1 MPTRPCAAS
10 APISPGLARIKTL
23 RLIPARLAICLWPYS
38 LGSWRSLTR
47 RMKGTTT
54 LCLAPE
60 GSAVWPR
67 WLPRETGR
75 GPGYYCSRRQTRP
88 PTHCAHSRRVLPHS
102 FQRGVLTFPL
112 NVWTANA
119 FTDTYNQLKA
129 YHTAPNTYPHKQTR
143 IYINKSQLNT
153 RKTHPVK
160 QHTKADKTN
169 SQARLTTFKLSK
181 KKEDDEASFEEP
193 RPSDHSA
200 FHKTAGQ
207 RTKNIT
213 VAETVR
219 ITTSAKGMINP
230 ESLSAHIPRTNV

>member
-1 MPTRPCAAS
+1 MAQV
-10 APISPGLARIKTL
+10 
-23 RLIPARLAICLWPYS
+23 
-38 LGSWRSLTR
+38 
-47 RMKGTTT
+47 
-54 LCLAPE
+54 APE
-60 GSAVWPR
+60 GDRARAGLLLQQEADTATHSLRSRQACPAPQ
-67 WLPRETGR
+67 LSKGR
-75 GPGYYCSRRQTRP
+75 
-88 PTHCAHSRRVLPHS
+88 PHFS
-102 FQRGVLTFPL
+102 TKRLDSKRFYRHI
-112 NVWTANA
+112 
-119 FTDTYNQLKA
+119 YNQLKA